1 MMQSLRFRLPLII
14 CALIAVSL
22 VAFLFVSFQQVKRAL
37 LEAGEARALAA
48 SDQLASLLAQSSQ
61 QRLTEVRR
69 IARDGAVR
77 AYLDRPAETALAGA
91 RERLAAL
98 TATAQPAVELWTA
111 AGERL
116 LVVPPAKAEPRA
128 PALPAIAPPIAEGVS
143 GFQASGQ
150 SVYWDVIAQVPGEAA
165 EAPAPGTPP
174 RGFVVSRRLLTGAGT
189 SEAISRLVGARAVIK
204 VGNQA
209 GGVWSDLAK
218 LVAAPATEVRPGL
231 FANDRGAD
239 GQSYM
244 GSATA
249 IRGTPWM
256 VLVEFPRAAVVA
268 PARAYLLRM
277 LVVAG
282 LLVLTSAIV
291 AYALSSRITTPLHQ
305 LTQAAESIAE
315 GNFGGP
321 IETGRRDEVGRL
333 AGAFQAM
340 ATEVG
345 AARHQLEE
353 RVEERTKD
361 IAALNSQLEARVNE
375 LKSLTSEL
383 EAFSYSV
390 SHDLRAPLRHMGGFA
405 ALLEKSN
412 TLDAQ
417 GQRYARTISEAS
429 ARMGRLIDDLLA
441 FSRMGRAEMLRTQVN
456 LGALVEDVREEVSA
470 LREAGAIHWTIH
482 PLPIVEADPAMMRQV
497 LVNLL
502 SNAVKYSGPRSPA
515 IIEVG
520 TMESPAEIVLFVR
533 DNGVGF
539 DMQYAGSL
547 FGVFQRLHAPEAFEG
562 TGIGL
567 ASVRRIA
574 HRHGGRTWAESALD
588 KGATFFV
595 ALPMRPSA
603 RIW

>member
-22 VAFLFVSFQQVKRAL
+22 VAFLSVSFQQVQRAL
-37 LEAGEARALAA
+37 LQAGEARAQAA

-77 AYLDRPAETALAGA
+77 AYLDQPAETALAGA
-91 RERLAAL
+91 RPRLAAL

-116 LVVPPAKAEPRA
+116 LVVPPAKAEPRT
-128 PALPAIAPPIAEGVS
+128 PALPAIARPTAEGV
-143 GFQASGQ
+143 GRFEASDQ
-150 SVYWDVIAQVPGEAA
+150 SVYWDVVAEVPGGPA
-165 EAPAPGTPP
+165 ETPAPGTPP

-189 SEAISRLVGARAVIK
+189 SDAIARLVGAGAGIK
-204 VGNQA
+204 VGNQS
-209 GGVWSDLAK
+209 GGVWSDLSK
-218 LVAAPATEVRPGL
+218 LVAGPATGVRPGV
-231 FANDRGAD
+231 FAYDRAAD
-239 GQSYM
+239 GQPYM

-256 VLVEFPRAAVVA
+256 VLVEFPRATVVA
-268 PARAYLLRM
+268 PARVYLLRM

-282 LLVLTSAIV
+282 VLVLASAIA
-291 AYALSSRITTPLHQ
+291 AYALSARITTPLHQ
-305 LTQAAESIAE
+305 LTHAAESIAE
-315 GNFGGP
+315 GNFDER
-321 IETGRRDEVGRL
+321 IETGRRDEIGRL
-333 AGAFQAM
+333 AGAFRAM
-340 ATEVG
+340 ATEVS

-353 RVEERTKD
+353 RVEQRTKD
-361 IAALNSQLEARVNE
+361 IAALNSQLETRVDE
-375 LKSLTSEL
+375 LKGLTGEL

-405 ALLEKSN
+405 ALLEKSSI
-412 TLDAQ
+412 LDPQ

-441 FSRMGRAEMLRTQVN
+441 FSRMGRAEMLRTQVH
-456 LGALVEDVREEVSA
+456 LGALVEDVREEVNGH
-470 LREAGAIHWTIH
+470 REAGAIQWTIH

-502 SNAVKYSGPRSPA
+502 SNAVKYSAPRSPA

-520 TMESPAEIVLFVR
+520 TMDAPGEVVLFVR

-539 DMQYAGSL
+539 DMQYAGTL
-547 FGVFQRLHAPEAFEG
+547 FGVFQRLHSPEAFEG

-567 ASVRRIA
+567 ASVRRIV

-595 ALPMRPSA
+595 ALPIRPSA
-603 RIW
+603 R